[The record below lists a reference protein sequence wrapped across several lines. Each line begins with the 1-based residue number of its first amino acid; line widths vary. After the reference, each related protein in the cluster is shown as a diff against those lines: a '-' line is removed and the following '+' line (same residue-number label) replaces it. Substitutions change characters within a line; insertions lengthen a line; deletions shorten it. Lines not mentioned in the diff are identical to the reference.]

1 MREIMTRLS
10 ESIRERWSDPEWKED
25 RLGMILTAAV
35 AMIVIIILLL
45 LLGYYVW
52 NQKEGLQEE
61 TVVRERVVEKYMSEP
76 SEEEEALRQEYLAN
90 VAYLGEKVQELLENM
105 TLLQEELKQ
114 VSEQTGKEED
124 ALQEQIHTVQQQ
136 VSQLVQELKETQVQ
150 LYDLTDLIQVLNV
163 TTIPLIQQQLAEV
176 QTQMVQMKTD
186 ITTLYSKIAALEKED
201 ERLWAGI
208 QGLEEKLT
216 KTLDGTVNDMTS
228 QIEQTNQRI
237 EEMLGRTLQY
247 RYDAQTNT
255 LYLMPGKE

>member
-10 ESIRERWSDPEWKED
+10 ESIRERWSDPERKED

-124 ALQEQIHTVQQQ
+124 ALQAQIHTVQRQ

-237 EEMLGRTLQY
+237 EEMLGCTLQY

>member
-1 MREIMTRLS
+1 
-10 ESIRERWSDPEWKED
+10 
-25 RLGMILTAAV
+25 
-35 AMIVIIILLL
+35 
-45 LLGYYVW
+45 
-52 NQKEGLQEE
+52 
-61 TVVRERVVEKYMSEP
+61 
-76 SEEEEALRQEYLAN
+76 
-90 VAYLGEKVQELLENM
+90 M
-105 TLLQEELKQ
+105 TLLQEGLEQ

-124 ALQEQIHTVQQQ
+124 ALQAQIHTVQQQ

>member
-10 ESIRERWSDPEWKED
+10 ESIRERWSDPERKED

-61 TVVRERVVEKYMSEP
+61 TVVRERVVEKYMAEP

-124 ALQEQIHTVQQQ
+124 ALQAQIHTVQQQ

-237 EEMLGRTLQY
+237 EEMLGHTLQY